1 MTGKLIKHDLKS
13 GARRMGNIYLVA
25 FIASMAMIF
34 SALFETGLL
43 MKFLSSASVVVI
55 AAVAVIV
62 TFASI
67 VFGANKSLFGREG
80 YLTQTLPVRTS
91 SLIFSKWIASSI
103 WLIISYAFCL
113 VAVFSIFVYWTS
125 KNEQGAEFYDMIYA
139 FLQSFGIGAEDVVK
153 KYFTVTALIAL
164 FNTCILVMF
173 IMFAITLSNI
183 SPFHKLGNFG
193 VILYL
198 AITIFVIQGISNGLA
213 ELCDVTM
220 IIDSA
225 GISMTVSR
233 EAVAQATMQG
243 AMTIGFT
250 AVYFKTIATVFLY
263 IITVQLTES
272 KINLK

>member
-34 SALFETGLL
+34 SSIAETGIF
-43 MKFLSSASVVVI
+43 MKFLSSAAVVVV

-62 TFASI
+62 TFGSI
-67 VFGANKSLFGREG
+67 IFGTNKSLFGREG
-80 YLTQTLPVRTS
+80 YLTHTLPVRTS
-91 SLIFSKWIASSI
+91 SLIFSKWVASSI

-113 VAVFSIFVYWTS
+113 VAVFAVFVYWTS
-125 KNEQGAEFYDMIYA
+125 ANEQGAEFFDLIYS
-139 FLQSFGIGAEDVVK
+139 FLQSFGIGAEAVVK
-153 KYFTVTALIAL
+153 KYVIVSALIAL
-164 FNTCILVMF
+164 FNACILVMF

-183 SPFHKLGNFG
+183 KPFHKLGIIG

-198 AITIFVIQGISNGLA
+198 TVTILVIQGISNGLA
-213 ELCDVTM
+213 DLCDITM
-220 IIDSA
+220 IIDTA
-225 GISMTVSR
+225 GTSMTVSK
-233 EAVAQATMQG
+233 EAVMQASMQG

-250 AVYFKTIATVFLY
+250 SVYFKTIATVFLY